1 MQRTMWNDGSEFE
14 SFLLDPWAAHSVVN
28 AETICN
34 LGGGG
39 GGGSPAPTQTSTTT
53 TKQELSPEQRQ
64 LIAAASPA
72 LTTFA
77 NNPPTDYPGERLA
90 KLNPWETEAQHLAI
104 GAAYG
109 PAQQIADQAASTTSF
124 LSGPNLYA
132 ESNPYLQSAID
143 TAIRPQRQTFG
154 ETILPGIRNN
164 ATSSGQF
171 GGSRQGIAEGIA
183 SRGLS
188 DAIAGTASSM
198 SNANY
203 QRGQESLVAAL
214 QAAPLTQQIQF
225 TPASVVG
232 SVGAQLHAQEQ
243 AQIDAQIQKYM
254 TAQLL
259 PYLAAKDVAGVA
271 FGLPGGPTTST
282 SIGPAAQTQANTG
295 TQDALG
301 FGSLGLGLLSLLMA
315 V

>member
-39 GGGSPAPTQTSTTT
+39 GGGSPAPVQTSTTT

-64 LIAAASPA
+64 LIEAASPA

-77 NNPPTDYPGERLA
+77 NNPPTDYQGE
-90 KLNPWETEAQHLAI
+90 KIVPFNPLERQAQQMAL
-104 GAAYG
+104 GAATG
-109 PAQQIADQAASTTSF
+109 PAQQIANQAASTTSF

-132 ESNPYLQSAID
+132 ASNPYLQSAIEA
-143 TAIRPQRQTFG
+143 AIRPQRQTFG
-154 ETILPGIRNN
+154 ETILPGIRND
-164 ATSSGQF
+164 ATTSGQF

-188 DAIAGTASSM
+188 DAIAGTTSSM
-198 SNANY
+198 ANANY
-203 QRGQESLVAAL
+203 QTGQDSMLKAL
-214 QAAPLTQQIQF
+214 QYAPLTQQLQF
-225 TPASVVG
+225 TPASIVG
-232 SVGAQLHAQEQ
+232 SIGSQQRSMEQ
-243 AQIDAQIQKYM
+243 AQLDEQIQKYM
-254 TAQLL
+254 TSQLL

-271 FGLPGGPTTST
+271 FGFPGGPTTST
-282 SIGPAAQTQANTG
+282 STGPAAQTQANTG